1 MFSMTPYSIPALVCL
16 LYCTATVSSAPQMFI
31 WNCPECPYSTKVT
44 NAGKVCCT
52 MYIFNCCML
61 TQFSKQ
67 EIFEDLFTE
76 GGGEGDPHPFYLR
89 PADDVTKWDL
99 QHVLTPMPS
108 DPHPFCLKAKCLNFY
123 R

>member
-1 MFSMTPYSIPALVCL
+1 MTPYSVPALVCL

-76 GGGEGDPHPFYLR
+76 GGGGRR
-89 PADDVTKWDL
+89 PAPILPPT
-99 QHVLTPMPS
+99 
-108 DPHPFCLKAKCLNFY
+108 
-123 R
+123 RG